1 MQPILV
7 TGGTGTLGRSVVQ
20 QLLAAGHEVRALSR
34 RPHPPGAAGGFVGDL
49 TTGAGL
55 DQALAGA
62 GTIVHCASD
71 PRRHSQVDLGGSR
84 NLIEAARRAGDP
96 HLVYIS
102 IVGVDR
108 VPSGYYRTKLEV
120 ERMVEASSL
129 PWTILRATQF
139 HDLIFLALEWLARLP
154 VLPVPAGFSFQP
166 IDAGEVAAELA
177 ALAAGEPRGRAPDMG
192 GPEVRGASDLARTYL
207 RARHRRRPVLP
218 LYLPGSVAAG
228 FRRGGHLAPDRAC
241 GRRTWEDFLAER
253 TAAAGRDRGR

>member
-7 TGGTGTLGRSVVQ
+7 TGGTGTLGRALVA

-34 RPHPPGAAGGFVGDL
+34 KPHPPTAAGWFVGDL

-71 PRRHSQVDLGGSR
+71 PRRHRQADLDGSR
-84 NLIEAARRAGDP
+84 KLIEAARRAGNP

-108 VPSGYYRTKLEV
+108 VPSGYYRTKLAV
-120 ERMVEASSL
+120 ERMVAASEL

-139 HDLIFLALEWLARLP
+139 HDLIFLALEWLVRLP

-166 IDAGEVAAELA
+166 IDAGAVAAELV
-177 ALAAGEPRGRAPDMG
+177 ALAGGEPRGRVPDMG
-192 GPEVRGASDLARTYL
+192 GPEVRSASNLARTYL
-207 RARHRRRPVLP
+207 RARRRRRPILA

-228 FRRGGHLAPDRAC
+228 FRRGGHLAPDRAR
-241 GRRTWEDFLAER
+241 GRVTWEDFLAER
-253 TAAAGRDRGR
+253 TAAAGADGVR